1 MFEYLMSFV
10 RSTSALSP
18 NLSYV
23 SNRMDLILQK
33 MLNSSVYSV
42 LIDVFAQVGVVL
54 LLVYFAIDLLDKVS
68 DVQFNLEIFVR
79 EFVKLIVAYAIMT
92 HLSALLK
99 GACDVVMAIN
109 QEILAVTNASTS
121 GYWAN
126 VAKETNTYALGDI
139 SIDSA
144 GMIWKLVFLAGSQIV
159 MQFLTWT
166 LSVDRALKIGYK
178 SIMAPI
184 ACADMITNGMQS
196 TGIRYIKS
204 IIALYLQSTVMLI
217 IMFCINE
224 VCANMEAGAWGAIV
238 GLFIL
243 WNVTKSSAEIAE
255 EII

>member
-23 SNRMDLILQK
+23 SNRMDVILLK
-33 MLNSSVYSV
+33 MLESPVYNT
-42 LIDVFAQVGVVL
+42 LIEVFGQVGVVL
-54 LLVYFAIDLLDKVS
+54 LLVYFSIDLLDKVS
-68 DVQFNLEIFVR
+68 DVQFDLEIFVR
-79 EFVKLIVAYAIMT
+79 EFIKLIVAYAIMT
-92 HLSALLK
+92 NLDKLLG
-99 GACDVVMAIN
+99 GACKAVTYIN
-109 QEILAVTNASTS
+109 DDILAVTNASTS
-121 GYWAN
+121 GFWVD
-126 VAKETNTYALGDI
+126 VAKETNTYVLGDI

-144 GMIWKLVFLAGSQIV
+144 GMIWKLFFLAGSQII
-159 MQFLTWT
+159 MQLLTWT

-178 SIMAPI
+178 SIVAPI

-196 TGIRYIKS
+196 AGIRYIKS
-204 IIALYLQSTVMLI
+204 IIALYLQSTVMLL